1 MRYASWSA
9 GIALQLLAFRR
20 PWVVFYAK
28 KVYCFVFA
36 SERKH
41 ARARACR
48 SHGNMRAGR
57 AAHRRAGHT
66 LGFVSALLSQISSH
80 ITKAIKGQES
90 GGLLHGSSKNCH
102 SFKSYIQ
109 AFFIR
114 SCGDICGLPSGRA
127 PRRHTDTLRSGSG
140 SASHCGGIPLPDK
153 TAWACIF
160 QSPRP
165 WWSPASGVGVG
176 GPPLCWYPCN
186 SSRISDN
193 GSGCLTSGHH
203 RRQVLKRA
211 KYKVSLFRKPIS
223 TYWLKPFK

>member
-41 ARARACR
+41 ARACR

-80 ITKAIKGQES
+80 ITRAIKGQES
-90 GGLLHGSSKNCH
+90 GGLLHGSSKIIILSILHSGVFH
-102 SFKSYIQ
+102 SFMWRY
-109 AFFIR
+109 
-114 SCGDICGLPSGRA
+114 LWPSIWES
-127 PRRHTDTLRSGSG
+127 P
-140 SASHCGGIPLPDK
+140 K
-153 TAWACIF
+153 TA
-160 QSPRP
+160 
-165 WWSPASGVGVG
+165 
-176 GPPLCWYPCN
+176 Y
-186 SSRISDN
+186 
-193 GSGCLTSGHH
+193 
-203 RRQVLKRA
+203 
-211 KYKVSLFRKPIS
+211 
-223 TYWLKPFK
+223 